1 MVFEEIIKNTALM
14 VGREDVVNYINYE
27 TDLTGKDTYPT
38 LNLMTNL
45 LNLVIRELAGTFI
58 PMVKVESVQ
67 AENNKVYYKDLN
79 ETCLKVKK
87 VYDEFGNEINF
98 SITPEYLK
106 VDNQNIKVEYEYI
119 PPNYYLTDKIGY
131 TEKDISQT
139 ALCYGLASEFC
150 ICKGNFEEAVMWHDR
165 YVNSICAQR
174 KIKNGFIKE
183 RNFVW

>member
-27 TDLTGKDTYPT
+27 TDLTGEDTYPT
-38 LNLMTNL
+38 LDLMTNL

-87 VYDEFGNEINF
+87 VFDEDGNELGF

-106 VDNQNIKVEYEYI
+106 VNKENVQIEYEYL
-119 PPNYYLTDKIGY
+119 PPNYYLDSTIGY

-165 YVNSICAQR
+165 YVSSICAQR
-174 KIKNGFIKE
+174 KIRNGFIKE

>member
-1 MVFEEIIKNTALM
+1 MVFNEIIKNTALM
-14 VGREDVVNYINYE
+14 VNREDVVNYINYE
-27 TDLTGKDTYPT
+27 TDLTGEDTYPT

-67 AENNKVYYKDLN
+67 AQNNRVYYSSLLN
-79 ETCLKVKK
+79 TCLKVKK

-119 PPNYYLTDKIGY
+119 PPNYYLTDEIGY